1 MNYEN
6 TELNFLR
13 ADVVR
18 KFGEEEGEKIFN
30 RSAKLYAELAVTTDY
45 KKSRTLERQLK
56 SLVYPVIAYYKT
68 LLAFGYRE
76 SSALGL
82 VREETSKA
90 AQESAGNLANQMRPI
105 FPFHAFK
112 RNIRNFIEYKFP
124 SEAWAFSS
132 LRVRGRRISFSIDKC
147 LYHDITEKF
156 GCPELCTVFCDYERE
171 AFAGLCPPIAF
182 SADGT
187 IATGHERCAFSFAKQ
202 RGQERKKQRAGQSP
216 AQ

>member
-1 MNYEN
+1 MEDLGRKLRELRIEKGMTQREAALAIGLTQNAFMNYEN

-132 LRVRGRRISFSIDKC
+132 LRVRGRRISFGIDRC

-156 GCPELCTVFCDYERE
+156 P
-171 AFAGLCPPIAF
+171 
-182 SADGT
+182 
-187 IATGHERCAFSFAKQ
+187 
-202 RGQERKKQRAGQSP
+202 P
-216 AQ
+216 AQRSINCQISFDGAVRDL

>member
-82 VREETSKA
+82 VREETSK
-90 AQESAGNLANQMRPI
+90 G
-105 FPFHAFK
+105 
-112 RNIRNFIEYKFP
+112 
-124 SEAWAFSS
+124 
-132 LRVRGRRISFSIDKC
+132 
-147 LYHDITEKF
+147 
-156 GCPELCTVFCDYERE
+156 
-171 AFAGLCPPIAF
+171 
-182 SADGT
+182 
-187 IATGHERCAFSFAKQ
+187 
-202 RGQERKKQRAGQSP
+202 RAGERGKSRQSDAADLSVP
-216 AQ
+216 RFQTQYQKFYRI